1 MSVVWVLGAAG
12 GVGSIV
18 CQNLSNQGWKVVGSG
33 RTEETLQLLSSQID
47 GLDVLPVD
55 ARDDAAMKK
64 AVANIVETHGRLD
77 AVVVAVGSILLRPLH
92 ATSAEQVQDT
102 IEQNFT
108 TAFNAVRSAAV
119 PMMRGDGGRIV
130 LFSSVA
136 ASHGMTNHAAIAA
149 AKGAVEGLTR
159 ASAADYAKRG
169 IRVNAIAPAMTDT
182 PMSENLLK
190 SEASRKI
197 SDSMHPIGRI
207 GEAKEIADVASWL
220 VDGAPEWMTG
230 QIIGVNG
237 GLGTVKPQESI
248 KV

>member
-1 MSVVWVLGAAG
+1 VLGAAG

-18 CQNLSNQGWKVVGSG
+18 CENLSKKGWSVVGSG
-33 RTEETLQLLSSQID
+33 RTEDSLRALSSEID
-47 GLDVLPVD
+47 NIEVLPVD
-55 ARDDAAMKK
+55 ARDDVAMKQ
-64 AVANIVETHGRLD
+64 AVASIIETHGRLD

-92 ATSAEQVQDT
+92 ATSAEQVRDT
-102 IEQNFT
+102 IDQNLT
-108 TAFNAVRSAAV
+108 TAFNAIRSSAV
-119 PMMRGDGGRIV
+119 PMMRGEGGRIV

-190 SEASRKI
+190 NEASRKI
-197 SDSMHPIGRI
+197 SDSMHPVGRI

-220 VDGAPEWMTG
+220 IDGAPEWMTG

-237 GLGTVKPQESI
+237 GLGTIKTQESI
-248 KV
+248 KA

>member
-33 RTEETLQLLSSQID
+33 RTEEKLQHLSSQID
-47 GLDVLPVD
+47 DLDVLPVD
-55 ARDDAAMKK
+55 ARDDVAMKQ

-102 IEQNFT
+102 IEQNLT

-136 ASHGMTNHAAIAA
+136 ASHGMTNPAAIAA
-149 AKGAVEGLTR
+149 AKEAVEG
-159 ASAADYAKRG
+159 
-169 IRVNAIAPAMTDT
+169 
-182 PMSENLLK
+182 
-190 SEASRKI
+190 
-197 SDSMHPIGRI
+197 
-207 GEAKEIADVASWL
+207 
-220 VDGAPEWMTG
+220 
-230 QIIGVNG
+230 
-237 GLGTVKPQESI
+237 
-248 KV
+248 

>member
-12 GVGSIV
+12 GVGSVV
-18 CQNLSNQGWKVVGSG
+18 CDNLSKQGWKVVASG
-33 RTEETLQLLSSQID
+33 RTEESLQTLTIQID
-47 GLDVLPVD
+47 NIDILPVD
-55 ARDDAAMKK
+55 ARDDDAMKQ
-64 AVANIVETHGRLD
+64 AVTDIIQTHGRLD

-92 ATSAEQVQDT
+92 ATSAQQVQDT
-102 IEQNFT
+102 IDQNLT

-136 ASHGMTNHAAIAA
+136 ATHGMTNHAAIAA

-169 IRVNAIAPAMTDT
+169 IRINAIAPAMTDT

-190 SEASRKI
+190 SETGRKI
-197 SDSMHPIGRI
+197 SDSMHPVGRI

-220 VDGAPEWMTG
+220 IDGAPEWMTG

-237 GLGTVKPQESI
+237 GLGTIKPQESI
-248 KV
+248 KA

>member
-1 MSVVWVLGAAG
+1 
-12 GVGSIV
+12 
-18 CQNLSNQGWKVVGSG
+18 
-33 RTEETLQLLSSQID
+33 
-47 GLDVLPVD
+47 
-55 ARDDAAMKK
+55 MKQ
-64 AVANIVETHGRLD
+64 AVTDIVETHGRLD

-92 ATSAEQVQDT
+92 ATSAEQVRDT
-102 IEQNFT
+102 IEQNLT

-119 PMMRGDGGRIV
+119 PMMRGEGGRIV

-197 SDSMHPIGRI
+197 SDSMHPVGRI

-237 GLGTVKPQESI
+237 GLGTIKPQESI
-248 KV
+248 KA

>member
-12 GVGSIV
+12 GVGSVV
-18 CQNLSNQGWKVVGSG
+18 CQNLSKQGWKVVGSG
-33 RTEETLQLLSSQID
+33 RTEESLQALTSHID
-47 GLDVLPVD
+47 NLDILPVD
-55 ARDDAAMKK
+55 ARDDDAMKQ
-64 AVANIVETHGRLD
+64 AATDIIQTHGRLD

-92 ATSAEQVQDT
+92 ATSAQQVQDT
-102 IEQNFT
+102 IDQNLT

-136 ASHGMTNHAAIAA
+136 ATHGMTNHAAIAA

-169 IRVNAIAPAMTDT
+169 IRINAIAPAMTDT

-190 SEASRKI
+190 SEAGRKI
-197 SDSMHPIGRI
+197 SDSMHPVGRI

-220 VDGAPEWMTG
+220 IDGAPEWMTG

-237 GLGTVKPQESI
+237 GLGTIKPQESI
-248 KV
+248 KA

>member
-12 GVGSIV
+12 GVGSVV
-18 CQNLSNQGWKVVGSG
+18 CDNLSKQGWKVVASG
-33 RTEETLQLLSSQID
+33 RTEESLQTLTIQID
-47 GLDVLPVD
+47 NIDILPVD
-55 ARDDAAMKK
+55 ARDDDAMKQ
-64 AVANIVETHGRLD
+64 AVTDIIQTHGRLD

-92 ATSAEQVQDT
+92 ATSAQQVQDT
-102 IEQNFT
+102 IDQNLT

-136 ASHGMTNHAAIAA
+136 ATHGMTNHAAIAA

-169 IRVNAIAPAMTDT
+169 IRINAIAPAMTDT

-197 SDSMHPIGRI
+197 SDSMHPVGRI

-237 GLGTVKPQESI
+237 GLGSIKPQESI

>member
-12 GVGSIV
+12 GVGSVV
-18 CQNLSNQGWKVVGSG
+18 CDNLSKQGWKVVASG
-33 RTEETLQLLSSQID
+33 RTEESLQTLTTQID
-47 GLDVLPVD
+47 NIDILPVD
-55 ARDDAAMKK
+55 ARDDDAMKQ
-64 AVANIVETHGRLD
+64 AVTDIIQTHGRLD

-92 ATSAEQVQDT
+92 ATSAQQVQDT
-102 IEQNFT
+102 IDQNLT

-136 ASHGMTNHAAIAA
+136 ATHGMTNHAAIAA

-169 IRVNAIAPAMTDT
+169 IRINAIAPAMTDT

-197 SDSMHPIGRI
+197 SDSMHPVGRI

-220 VDGAPEWMTG
+220 IDGAPEWMTG

-237 GLGTVKPQESI
+237 GLGTIKPQESI
-248 KV
+248 KA

>member
-12 GVGSIV
+12 GVGSVV
-18 CQNLSNQGWKVVGSG
+18 CQNLSKQGWKVVASG
-33 RTEETLQLLSSQID
+33 RTEESLQALTSQID
-47 GLDVLPVD
+47 NLDILPVD
-55 ARDDAAMKK
+55 ARDDAAMKQ
-64 AVANIVETHGRLD
+64 AVTDIIQTHGRLD

-92 ATSAEQVQDT
+92 ATSAQQVQDT
-102 IEQNFT
+102 IDQNLT

-136 ASHGMTNHAAIAA
+136 ATHGMTNHAAIAA

-169 IRVNAIAPAMTDT
+169 IRINAIAPAMTDT

-197 SDSMHPIGRI
+197 SDSMHPVGRI

-220 VDGAPEWMTG
+220 IDGAPEWMTG

-237 GLGTVKPQESI
+237 GLGTIKPQESI
-248 KV
+248 KA

>member
-12 GVGSIV
+12 GVGSVV
-18 CQNLSNQGWKVVGSG
+18 CDNLSKQGWKVVASG
-33 RTEETLQLLSSQID
+33 RTEESLQTLTIQID
-47 GLDVLPVD
+47 NIDILPVD
-55 ARDDAAMKK
+55 ARDDDAMKQ
-64 AVANIVETHGRLD
+64 AVTDIIQTHGRLD

-92 ATSAEQVQDT
+92 ATSAQQVQDT
-102 IEQNFT
+102 IDQNLT

-136 ASHGMTNHAAIAA
+136 ATHGMTNHAAIAA

-169 IRVNAIAPAMTDT
+169 IRINAIAPAMTDT

-197 SDSMHPIGRI
+197 SDSMHPVGRI

-220 VDGAPEWMTG
+220 IDGAPEWMTG

-237 GLGTVKPQESI
+237 GLGTIKPQESI
-248 KV
+248 KA

>member
-1 MSVVWVLGAAG
+1 MPVVWVLGAAG
-12 GVGSIV
+12 GVGSVV
-18 CQNLSNQGWKVVGSG
+18 CQNLSKKGWDVVGSG
-33 RTEETLQLLSSQID
+33 RTEDTLQSLKSEISNIEI
-47 GLDVLPVD
+47 LP
-55 ARDDAAMKK
+55 
-64 AVANIVETHGRLD
+64 
-77 AVVVAVGSILLRPLH
+77 GSILLRPLH
-92 ATSAEQVQDT
+92 ATSAEQVRET
-102 IEQNFT
+102 IEQNLT
-108 TAFNAVRSAAV
+108 TAFNAIRSAAV
-119 PMMRGDGGRIV
+119 PMMRGQGGRIV

-190 SEASRKI
+190 SEASRKM
-197 SDSMHPIGRI
+197 SDSMHPVGRI

-237 GLGTVKPQESI
+237 GLGTIKPQESI
-248 KV
+248 KT

>member
-1 MSVVWVLGAAG
+1 MSVVLVLGAAG
-12 GVGSIV
+12 GVGSVV
-18 CQNLSNQGWKVVGSG
+18 CDNLSKQGWKVVASG
-33 RTEETLQLLSSQID
+33 RTEESLQTLTIQID
-47 GLDVLPVD
+47 NIDILPVD
-55 ARDDAAMKK
+55 ARDDDAMKQ
-64 AVANIVETHGRLD
+64 AVTDIIQTHGRLD

-92 ATSAEQVQDT
+92 ATSAQQVQDT
-102 IEQNFT
+102 IDQNLT

-136 ASHGMTNHAAIAA
+136 ATHGMTNHAAIAA

-169 IRVNAIAPAMTDT
+169 IRINAIAPAMTDT

-197 SDSMHPIGRI
+197 SDSMHPVGRI

-220 VDGAPEWMTG
+220 IDGAPEWMTG

-237 GLGTVKPQESI
+237 GLGTIKPQESI
-248 KV
+248 KA

>member
-1 MSVVWVLGAAG
+1 MSVAWVLGAAG
-12 GVGSIV
+12 GVGSVV
-18 CQNLSNQGWKVVGSG
+18 CQNLSKQGWKVVGSG
-33 RTEETLQLLSSQID
+33 RTEEKLQLLSSQID
-47 GLDVLPVD
+47 NLDVLPVD
-55 ARDDAAMKK
+55 ARDDAAMKQ

-77 AVVVAVGSILLRPLH
+77 AVVVAVGSILLISLN
-92 ATSAEQVQDT
+92 ASSAEQVQDT
-102 IEQNFT
+102 IDQNLT

-197 SDSMHPIGRI
+197 SDSMHPVGRI

-237 GLGTVKPQESI
+237 GLGTIKPQESI
-248 KV
+248 KA

>member
-12 GVGSIV
+12 GVGSVV
-18 CQNLSNQGWKVVGSG
+18 CDNLSKQGWKVVASG
-33 RTEETLQLLSSQID
+33 RTEESLQTLTIQID
-47 GLDVLPVD
+47 NIDILPVD
-55 ARDDAAMKK
+55 ARDDDAMKQ
-64 AVANIVETHGRLD
+64 AVTDIIQTHGRLD

-92 ATSAEQVQDT
+92 ATSAQQVQDT
-102 IEQNFT
+102 IDQNLT

-136 ASHGMTNHAAIAA
+136 ATHGMTNHAAIAA

-169 IRVNAIAPAMTDT
+169 IRINAIAPAMTDT

-190 SEASRKI
+190 SEATRKI
-197 SDSMHPIGRI
+197 SDSMHPVGRI

-237 GLGTVKPQESI
+237 GLGTIKPQESI
-248 KV
+248 KA

>member
-12 GVGSIV
+12 GVGSVV
-18 CQNLSNQGWKVVGSG
+18 CDNLSKQGWKVVASG
-33 RTEETLQLLSSQID
+33 RTEESLQTLTIQID
-47 GLDVLPVD
+47 NIDILPVD
-55 ARDDAAMKK
+55 ARDDDAMKQ
-64 AVANIVETHGRLD
+64 AVTDIIQTHGRLD

-92 ATSAEQVQDT
+92 ATSAQQVQDT
-102 IEQNFT
+102 IDQNLT

-136 ASHGMTNHAAIAA
+136 ATHGMTNHAAIAA

-169 IRVNAIAPAMTDT
+169 IRINAIAPAMTDT

-190 SEASRKI
+190 SEAGRKI
-197 SDSMHPIGRI
+197 SDSMHPVGRI

-220 VDGAPEWMTG
+220 IDGAPEWMTG

-237 GLGTVKPQESI
+237 GLGTIKPQESI
-248 KV
+248 KA

>member
-12 GVGSIV
+12 GVGSVV
-18 CQNLSNQGWKVVGSG
+18 CDNLSKQGWKVVASG
-33 RTEETLQLLSSQID
+33 RTEESLQTLTIQID
-47 GLDVLPVD
+47 NIDILPVD
-55 ARDDAAMKK
+55 ARDDDAMKQ
-64 AVANIVETHGRLD
+64 AVTDIIQTHGRLD

-92 ATSAEQVQDT
+92 ATSAQQVQDT
-102 IEQNFT
+102 IDQNLT

-136 ASHGMTNHAAIAA
+136 ATHGMTNHAAIAA

-197 SDSMHPIGRI
+197 SDSMHPVGRI

-237 GLGTVKPQESI
+237 GLGTIKPQESI
-248 KV
+248 KA

>member
-12 GVGSIV
+12 GVGSVV
-18 CQNLSNQGWKVVGSG
+18 CDNLSKQGWKVVASG
-33 RTEETLQLLSSQID
+33 RTEESLQTLTIQID
-47 GLDVLPVD
+47 NIDILPVD
-55 ARDDAAMKK
+55 ARDDDAMKQ
-64 AVANIVETHGRLD
+64 AVTDIIQTHGRLD

-92 ATSAEQVQDT
+92 ATSAQQVQDT
-102 IEQNFT
+102 IDQNLT

-136 ASHGMTNHAAIAA
+136 ATHGMTNHAAIAA

-169 IRVNAIAPAMTDT
+169 IRINAIAPAMTDT

-197 SDSMHPIGRI
+197 SDSMHPVGRI

-237 GLGTVKPQESI
+237 GLGTIKPQESI
-248 KV
+248 KA

>member
-33 RTEETLQLLSSQID
+33 RTEEKLQLLSSQID
-47 GLDVLPVD
+47 DLDVLPVD
-55 ARDDAAMKK
+55 ARDDVAMKQ
-64 AVANIVETHGRLD
+64 AVANIVDTHGRRD

-102 IEQNFT
+102 IEQNLT

-190 SEASRKI
+190 SEASRKM
-197 SDSMHPIGRI
+197 SDSMHPVGRI

>member
-1 MSVVWVLGAAG
+1 MSVAWVLGAAG

-18 CQNLSNQGWKVVGSG
+18 CQNLSKQGWKVVGSG
-33 RTEETLQLLSSQID
+33 RTEETLQALSSQID
-47 GLDVLPVD
+47 NIEILPVD
-55 ARDDAAMKK
+55 ARDEVAMKK
-64 AVANIVETHGRLD
+64 AVTDIIETHGRLD

-92 ATSAEQVQDT
+92 ATSAEQVRDT
-102 IEQNFT
+102 IEQNLT
-108 TAFNAVRSAAV
+108 TAFNAIRSAAV
-119 PMMRGDGGRIV
+119 PMMRGEGGRIV

-197 SDSMHPIGRI
+197 SDSMHPVGRI

-237 GLGTVKPQESI
+237 GLGTIKPQESI
-248 KV
+248 KA

>member
-12 GVGSIV
+12 GVGSVV
-18 CQNLSNQGWKVVGSG
+18 CDNLSKQGWKVVASG
-33 RTEETLQLLSSQID
+33 RTEESLQTLTIQID
-47 GLDVLPVD
+47 NIDILPVD
-55 ARDDAAMKK
+55 ARDDDAMKQ
-64 AVANIVETHGRLD
+64 AVTDIIQTHGRLD

-92 ATSAEQVQDT
+92 ATSAQQVQDT
-102 IEQNFT
+102 IDQNLT

-136 ASHGMTNHAAIAA
+136 ATHGMTNHAAIAA

-190 SEASRKI
+190 SEAGRKI
-197 SDSMHPIGRI
+197 SDSMHPVGRI

-220 VDGAPEWMTG
+220 IDGAPEWMTG

-237 GLGTVKPQESI
+237 GLGTIKPQESI
-248 KV
+248 KA

>member
-12 GVGSIV
+12 GVGSVV
-18 CQNLSNQGWKVVGSG
+18 CDNLSKQGWKVVASG
-33 RTEETLQLLSSQID
+33 RTEKSLQTLTIQID
-47 GLDVLPVD
+47 NIDILPVD
-55 ARDDAAMKK
+55 ARDDDAMKQ
-64 AVANIVETHGRLD
+64 AVTDIIQTHGRLD

-92 ATSAEQVQDT
+92 ATSAQQVQDT
-102 IEQNFT
+102 IDQNLT

-136 ASHGMTNHAAIAA
+136 ATHGMTNHAAIAA

-169 IRVNAIAPAMTDT
+169 IRINAIAPAMTDT

-197 SDSMHPIGRI
+197 SDSMHPVGRI

-220 VDGAPEWMTG
+220 IDGAPEWMTG

-237 GLGTVKPQESI
+237 GLGTIKPQESI
-248 KV
+248 KA

>member
-1 MSVVWVLGAAG
+1 
-12 GVGSIV
+12 
-18 CQNLSNQGWKVVGSG
+18 
-33 RTEETLQLLSSQID
+33 
-47 GLDVLPVD
+47 
-55 ARDDAAMKK
+55 MKQ
-64 AVANIVETHGRLD
+64 AVAKIVETHGRLD

-102 IEQNFT
+102 IEQNLT

-197 SDSMHPIGRI
+197 SDSMHPVGRI

-237 GLGTVKPQESI
+237 GLGTIKPQESI

>member
-12 GVGSIV
+12 GVGSVV
-18 CQNLSNQGWKVVGSG
+18 CDNLSKQGWKVVASG
-33 RTEETLQLLSSQID
+33 RTEESLQTLTIQID
-47 GLDVLPVD
+47 NIDILPVD
-55 ARDDAAMKK
+55 ARDDDAMKQ
-64 AVANIVETHGRLD
+64 AVTDIIQTHGRLD

-92 ATSAEQVQDT
+92 ATSAEQVRDT
-102 IEQNFT
+102 IEQNLT

-136 ASHGMTNHAAIAA
+136 ATHGMTNHAAIAA

-190 SEASRKI
+190 SEATRKI
-197 SDSMHPIGRI
+197 SDSMHPVGRI

-237 GLGTVKPQESI
+237 GLGTIKPQESI
-248 KV
+248 KA

>member
-182 PMSENLLK
+182 PMSESLLK

>member
-12 GVGSIV
+12 GVGSVV
-18 CQNLSNQGWKVVGSG
+18 CQNLSKQGWKVVASG
-33 RTEETLQLLSSQID
+33 RTEESLQTLTTQID
-47 GLDVLPVD
+47 NIDILPVD
-55 ARDDAAMKK
+55 ARDDDAMKQ
-64 AVANIVETHGRLD
+64 AVTDIIQTHGRLD
-77 AVVVAVGSILLRPLH
+77 AVVVAVGSVLLRPLH
-92 ATSAEQVQDT
+92 ATSAQQVQDT
-102 IEQNFT
+102 IDQNLT

-136 ASHGMTNHAAIAA
+136 ATHGMTNHAAIAA

-169 IRVNAIAPAMTDT
+169 IRINAIAPAMTDT

-197 SDSMHPIGRI
+197 SDSMHPVGRI

-220 VDGAPEWMTG
+220 IDGAPEWMTG

-237 GLGTVKPQESI
+237 GLGTIKPQESI
-248 KV
+248 KA

>member
-12 GVGSIV
+12 GVGSVV
-18 CQNLSNQGWKVVGSG
+18 CDNLSKQGWKVVASG
-33 RTEETLQLLSSQID
+33 RTEESLQTLTIQID
-47 GLDVLPVD
+47 NIDILPVD
-55 ARDDAAMKK
+55 ARDDGAMKQ
-64 AVANIVETHGRLD
+64 AVTDIIQTHGRLD

-92 ATSAEQVQDT
+92 ATSAQQVQDT
-102 IEQNFT
+102 IDQNLT

-136 ASHGMTNHAAIAA
+136 ATHGMTNHAAIAA

-190 SEASRKI
+190 SEATRKI
-197 SDSMHPIGRI
+197 SDSMHPVGRI

-237 GLGTVKPQESI
+237 GLGTIKPQESI
-248 KV
+248 KA

>member
-33 RTEETLQLLSSQID
+33 RTEDKLQHLSSQID

-55 ARDDAAMKK
+55 ARDDVAMKQ

-197 SDSMHPIGRI
+197 SDSMHPVGRI

-237 GLGTVKPQESI
+237 GLGSIKPQESI

>member
-33 RTEETLQLLSSQID
+33 RTEEKLQLLSSQID
-47 GLDVLPVD
+47 DLDVLPVD
-55 ARDDAAMKK
+55 ARDDVAMKQ

-102 IEQNFT
+102 IEHNLT

-119 PMMRGDGGRIV
+119 PMMRGDGGSIV
-130 LFSSVA
+130 LVSSVA

-149 AKGAVEGLTR
+149 EKGAVEGLTR

-197 SDSMHPIGRI
+197 SDSMHPVGRI

-237 GLGTVKPQESI
+237 GLGTIKPQESI

>member
-12 GVGSIV
+12 GVGSVV
-18 CQNLSNQGWKVVGSG
+18 CDNLSKQGWKVVASG
-33 RTEETLQLLSSQID
+33 RTEESLQTLTIQID
-47 GLDVLPVD
+47 NIDILPVD
-55 ARDDAAMKK
+55 ARDDGAMKQ
-64 AVANIVETHGRLD
+64 AVTDIIQTHGRLD

-92 ATSAEQVQDT
+92 ATSAQQVQDT
-102 IEQNFT
+102 IDQNLT

-136 ASHGMTNHAAIAA
+136 ATHGMTNHAAIAA

-169 IRVNAIAPAMTDT
+169 IRINAIAPAMTDT

-190 SEASRKI
+190 SEAGRKI
-197 SDSMHPIGRI
+197 SDSMHPVGRI

-220 VDGAPEWMTG
+220 IDGAPEWMTG

-237 GLGTVKPQESI
+237 GLGTIKPQESI
-248 KV
+248 KA

>member
-33 RTEETLQLLSSQID
+33 RTEEKLQHLSSQID
-47 GLDVLPVD
+47 DLDVLPVD
-55 ARDDAAMKK
+55 ARDDAAMKQ
-64 AVANIVETHGRLD
+64 AVADIVQTNGSLD

-102 IEQNFT
+102 IEQNLT

-197 SDSMHPIGRI
+197 SDSMHPVGRI
-207 GEAKEIADVASWL
+207 GEAKEIANVASWL

-237 GLGTVKPQESI
+237 GLGTIKPQESI

>member
-1 MSVVWVLGAAG
+1 LSVVWVLGAAG

-33 RTEETLQLLSSQID
+33 RTEEKLQHLSSQID
-47 GLDVLPVD
+47 DLDVLPVD
-55 ARDDAAMKK
+55 ARDDVAMKQ

-197 SDSMHPIGRI
+197 SDSMHPVGRI

-237 GLGTVKPQESI
+237 GLGTIKPQESI